1 MVSRRNNVFE
11 SPLTAARRVVVKVG
25 SSLLVDA
32 ASHRLKREWI
42 ESLVLDLMRLRQRGQ
57 EVLLVSSG
65 AIALGRRQLGLA
77 ARELRLEESQAA
89 AAVGQ
94 IRLAHAYEELF
105 AVHDVRVAQIL
116 LTLDDSEQRRRYLNA
131 RATLNALLR
140 FGALPVINEND
151 TVATAEIRYGD
162 NDRLAARVAQMV
174 SADCVI
180 LLSDVDGL
188 YTADPTINP
197 AAEFLP
203 TVSLITPQIE
213 AMGGGSRSGFGRGGM
228 ATKLAAAKIA
238 TAAGAHLCIAAGHS
252 AHPVRRIEDGE
263 RCTWFLRSSTPLAA
277 RKQWIAGT
285 IDPPGALTIDAGALQ
300 ALRGGKS
307 LLPAGVVAISGSF
320 DRGDTVRV
328 ITPDGLQ
335 VACGLVA
342 YADGDAARILGKR
355 SSEIE
360 AILGFRGRDEM
371 IHRDDLVLPQPSADA
386 QEVGA

>member
-371 IHRDDLVLPQPSADA
+371 IHRDDLVLPQPSVDA